1 MLMKRV
7 VLCQFLAGV
16 LLVSAVSCTDAE
28 SEARLANLRLED
40 FTSYWAVLG
49 KNEEGD
55 HFILP
60 VVRFRVMNGAEE
72 AVGYI
77 QAMAVFKRELLP
89 DEPWG
94 NAFTYSVSEEPI
106 QPGDVSDV
114 ITLRSD
120 KNVISKDAPEQMFVN
135 EKWEDVT
142 VEIFVRV
149 GPSSWQLL
157 GQMQVPKHIGAPGLD
172 KFLSPDES
180 EDTAVSP
187 DL

>member
-1 MLMKRV
+1 MKRV

-16 LLVSAVSCTDAE
+16 LSLSAVSCTDAE
-28 SEARLANLRLED
+28 SEALLQNLRLED

-49 KNEEGD
+49 KDEEGNN
-55 HFILP
+55 FIHP
-60 VVRFRVMNGAEE
+60 VVRFRVMNRAEQE
-72 AVGYI
+72 VGYI

-106 QPGDVSDV
+106 KPGEASDV

-135 EKWEDVT
+135 EKWEEVT
-142 VEIFVRV
+142 VDIFVRV
-149 GPSSWQLL
+149 GPSSWQNL
-157 GQMQVPKHIGAPGLD
+157 GHMQVPKQIGAPGLE
-172 KFLSPDES
+172 KFLTSTRPDRCKR
-180 EDTAVSP
+180 
-187 DL
+187 LRKKG